1 VFKNR
6 TLMTGVGIGL
16 MAGAILLKLFEV
28 GAGSSADWD
37 EKEFMRQAEAHGL
50 QVHQASD
57 KLFTEA
63 EVEAMRKTGDG
74 AKVSA
79 APTAL
84 PSSSPSA
91 SPAST
96 PTATPKAS
104 TPATPNASAAAAP
117 SSAASPS
124 AVAAAKPSAPA
135 AGATATAV
143 AASPAPAATPAGSA
157 AATPGVS
164 VPSAPASAQASP
176 TPISVTIRDGL
187 ISAEIVALLQ
197 QAGVVV
203 DGAQLDE
210 AIRKRELT
218 TKIYS
223 GTYSFAPNT
232 SVEQIVDMLTTR

>member
-1 VFKNR
+1 MFKNR

-74 AKVSA
+74 TKASA
-79 APTAL
+79 APTVL
-84 PSSSPSA
+84 PSSSPAA

-135 AGATATAV
+135 AGATAV
-143 AASPAPAATPAGSA
+143 AASPAPAATPAGSV
-157 AATPGVS
+157 AATPGIS
-164 VPSAPASAQASP
+164 APSAPATAQASP
-176 TPISVTIRDGL
+176 TPISVTIREGL